1 LAIKSG
7 GANALTIKPNETLG
21 AARTLNIIV
30 NDADKTINLA
40 GNLITSGA
48 NSLTLTTTGSTNVT
62 LPTTGT
68 VSTLAG
74 TETLTNKTIGNTNA
88 ITVKTGSFTLQ
99 DSTNT
104 TKQAVF
110 AASGI
115 TAGQTRTITLQNLS
129 GTMILSNS
137 TTAFSTAQTFNNGF
151 SSSGAGALL
160 DQGGL
165 SLGERTDS
173 TSTGANAEIDNTGV
187 NDYPQVIFTNASLT
201 SIKSFQLGNSFIIL
215 CINETG
221 NSLTLVNNA
230 GTVTAGYNKIFTPF
244 GTDLV
249 IPNGGSFVLTFV
261 VEDQTFRVWSG
272 GYQVPVSAGIS
283 GLGTGVATFLA
294 TPSSANLLAAV
305 TDETGTGALVFANT
319 PTLVT
324 PELGRAT
331 GLSLALS
338 DTGNTPLTV
347 TFTNTQGSNQGARFN
362 LRQNDGTAVNSNS
375 RLAIVTF
382 DGSTDASGTIGTG
395 AVISAFA
402 TATWS
407 GAGRGAKMTFS
418 TCANGATSTT
428 TALTLEQDQSAT
440 FASSIASTSLA
451 ASGLIKS
458 SSATAGVGYATGAGG
473 TVTQATSKATGVT
486 INKVSGAITMSNAA
500 LAAATTVTFTMTNSA
515 IAATDTVT
523 VNLVSGET
531 TDGSYEVLPPKVAA
545 GSCKITL
552 WNITSGSLSEALVL
566 QFNVIKGVT
575 A

>member
-1 LAIKSG
+1 MGNFNAINNKSIPLNKVTITEPASSATLTLADGSS
-7 GANALTIKPNETLG
+7 L
-21 AARTLNIIV
+21 V
-30 NDADKTINLA
+30 
-40 GNLITSGA
+40 TSGA
-48 NSLTLTTTGSTNVT
+48 NSLTITTTGATNVT

-68 VSTLAG
+68 LATLAG

-99 DSTNT
+99 DSTTT

-110 AASGI
+110 SASGI

-137 TTAFSTAQTFNNGF
+137 TTAFSAFQTFNQGF
-151 SSSGAGALL
+151 VSEGAGASF
-160 DQGGL
+160 QSGGV

-173 TSTGANAEIDNTGV
+173 TSTGANAEIDNSGA

-201 SIKSFQLGNSFIIL
+201 SIKSVKIGNSFIVL
-215 CINETG
+215 GINETG
-221 NSLTLVNNA
+221 NSITLVNNA
-230 GTVTAGYNKIFTPF
+230 ASVTAFYNKILTPYN
-244 GTDLV
+244 TDLV

-261 VEDQTFRVWSG
+261 VEDQTVRVWSG
-272 GYQVPVSAGIS
+272 GYQIPVSAGIS
-283 GLGTGVATFLA
+283 GLGTGIATFLA
-294 TPSSANLLAAV
+294 TPSSANLASAV

-319 PTLVT
+319 PTLIT
-324 PELGRAT
+324 PNMGAAT
-331 GLSLALS
+331 GASL
-338 DTGNTPLTV
+338 
-347 TFTNTQGSNQGARFN
+347 
-362 LRQNDGTAVNSNS
+362 
-375 RLAIVTF
+375 
-382 DGSTDASGTIGTG
+382 
-395 AVISAFA
+395 
-402 TATWS
+402 TAT
-407 GAGRGAKMTFS
+407 
-418 TCANGATSTT
+418 
-428 TALTLEQDQSAT
+428 
-440 FASSIASTSLA
+440 
-451 ASGLIKS
+451 GLIKS
-458 SSATAGVGYATGAGG
+458 SSATAGIGYATGAGG

-500 LAAATTVTFTMTNSA
+500 LAGANTVTFTMTNSA